1 MNEGR
6 NVEMFA
12 VKVDEEKTLRVFEE
26 VYIDFAGVGHPKR
39 EEFCELAVWMFSHTL
54 YATQ

>member
-1 MNEGR
+1 
-6 NVEMFA
+6 MFA

>member
-1 MNEGR
+1 
-6 NVEMFA
+6 MFA
-12 VKVDEEKTLRVFEE
+12 VKVDEEKILRVFEE

-39 EEFCELAVWMFSHTL
+39 EEFCELAVWTFSHTL